1 MKSNFANT
9 ILNCVGRSP
18 CGERGLKFVAA
29 ELDSFAAG
37 GRSPCGERGLKC
49 KSFATACAAL

>member
-1 MKSNFANT
+1 M
-9 ILNCVGRSP
+9 
-18 CGERGLKFVAA
+18 KFVAA